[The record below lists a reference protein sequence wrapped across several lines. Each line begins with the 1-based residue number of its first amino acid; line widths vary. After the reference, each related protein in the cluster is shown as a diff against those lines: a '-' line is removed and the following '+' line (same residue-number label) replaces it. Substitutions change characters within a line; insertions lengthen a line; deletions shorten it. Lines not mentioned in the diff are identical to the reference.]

1 MSDAYTKLFSSITT
15 STIWM
20 EPAGTRLVWITML
33 ALKRRDQCVYASV
46 PGLADAA
53 KVTRK
58 ECDAALRTFLAPDID
73 SRTKDHDGRRIEEID
88 GGWIILNG
96 DKFDTIRSTEERRE
110 YMREYMREKRANEKL
125 LTESLANVAE
135 VSPSSTSTSTNSK
148 KQDQKQER
156 AQPSAARPPC
166 RFDEFWKLYP
176 NKKGSVKAT
185 RAKWVREKLDA
196 KADEI
201 MAHVRLMI
209 ASDDGWG
216 RGYVPTGATYVNQER
231 WTDVPAQPCNRGSN
245 HGQHK
250 ETYAARI
257 TRKAIAERASA
268 ALDRPERPDDA
279 GPVDLDVGVL
289 LGKVVK
295 QIR

>member
-58 ECDAALRTFLAPDID
+58 ECDAALRTFLAPDPD

-125 LTESLANVAE
+125 LAESLANVAK
-135 VSPSSTSTSTNSK
+135 VSPSSTSSSTNSK
-148 KQDQKQER
+148 EQDQKTAPKGDMFDGIDAQVVKDFKALRSKLRAPITPTAMAGIKREAGKAGLILESALVLCCER
-156 AQPSAARPPC
+156 GWRG
-166 RFDEFWKLYP
+166 F
-176 NKKGSVKAT
+176 KAEWIT
-185 RAKWVREKLDA
+185 E
-196 KADEI
+196 
-201 MAHVRLMI
+201 
-209 ASDDGWG
+209 STNG
-216 RGYVPTGATYVNQER
+216 
-231 WTDVPAQPCNRGSN
+231 GSN
-245 HGQHK
+245 GNARKLSAVDRVLENVKRGQ
-250 ETYAARI
+250 ADDAR
-257 TRKAIAERASA
+257 RASIDGEA
-268 ALDRPERPDDA
+268 KRLA
-279 GPVDLDVGVL
+279 G
-289 LGKVVK
+289 
-295 QIR
+295 